1 MKDGCKI
8 RFQIMPNLS
17 SLLNSESLYAFRKIE
32 RSKMNENIL
41 LLFSHFKSLP
51 KLNINLGQFQKL
63 RLQAFANCRVM
74 KKIMGH
80 QFQRRRT
87 CNFSISIF
95 FNDFFLHATQKKKRI
110 FGMVKSK
117 ALLIETRFKIAQS
130 WIISSSKKGN

>member
-1 MKDGCKI
+1 MGV
-8 RFQIMPNLS
+8 RFVSKSCQICRVYSTVKVYMPL
-17 SLLNSESLYAFRKIE
+17 E

-74 KKIMGH
+74 KNIMGH

-87 CNFSISIF
+87 CNFIISIF
-95 FNDFFLHATQKKKRI
+95 FNDFFSMLPKRI
-110 FGMVKSK
+110 FGIVKSK
-117 ALLIETRFKIAQS
+117 AQNLTKMGHSMLIFLMTETILR
-130 WIISSSKKGN
+130 

>member
-1 MKDGCKI
+1 MGV
-8 RFQIMPNLS
+8 RFVSKSCQICRVYWTVKVYMPL
-17 SLLNSESLYAFRKIE
+17 E

-63 RLQAFANCRVM
+63 RLQAFANYRVM
-74 KKIMGH
+74 KKIMGN

-95 FNDFFLHATQKKKRI
+95 LNDFFLHATQKKKRI

-117 ALLIETRFKIAQS
+117 ALLIEARFTIAQS

>member
-1 MKDGCKI
+1 MGV
-8 RFQIMPNLS
+8 RFVSKSCQICRVYSTVKVYMPL
-17 SLLNSESLYAFRKIE
+17 E

-87 CNFSISIF
+87 CNFIISIF
-95 FNDFFLHATQKKKRI
+95 FNDFFLHATPQKKKRI
-110 FGMVKSK
+110 FGIVKSK
-117 ALLIETRFKIAQS
+117 AQNLTKMGHSMLIFLITETILR
-130 WIISSSKKGN
+130 